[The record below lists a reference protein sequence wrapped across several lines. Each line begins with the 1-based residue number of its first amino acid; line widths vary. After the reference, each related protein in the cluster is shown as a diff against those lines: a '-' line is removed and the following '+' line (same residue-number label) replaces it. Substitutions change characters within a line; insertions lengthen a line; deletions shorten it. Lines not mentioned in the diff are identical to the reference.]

1 MHIVAICFK
10 YRKKQVAKMSIIIPP
25 FNENTATQKVQIAED
40 LWNTRDPRLVAKAYT
55 EDSQWRNRAEFIKGR
70 DEIIGFLTKKWQKEL
85 DYKLKKELWCFTGNR
100 IAVRFEYEWHG
111 NSGQWYRSHGNEL
124 WEFASSGLM
133 QQRDASINDYTI
145 REEERRIF

>member
-1 MHIVAICFK
+1 MSTPILKPPFDLDSA
-10 YRKKQVAKMSIIIPP
+10 RKK
-25 FNENTATQKVQIAED
+25 VQLAED
-40 LWNTRDPRLVAKAYT
+40 LWNTRNPEKVSLAYT
-55 EDSQWRNRAEFIKGR
+55 DDSVWRNRAEFIKGR

-85 DYKLKKELWCFTGNR
+85 DYKLKKELWCFTDNR
-100 IAVRFEYEWHG
+100 IAVRFEYEWYDD
-111 NSGQWYRSHGNEL
+111 SGQWYRSHGNEL